1 MFSPASY
8 IWLFKI
14 VYSFHSWKHFK
25 QYSIIF
31 FPYFHI
37 HVDIQRGKI
46 CIWIDCKKVSLTLSS
61 ITLPPC
67 RNGIFQTELHS
78 MCASVWNLWGD
89 FRKITHLFWGMI
101 LENEYVVLLRKKKK
115 KWLMLK
121 ICIIYMMLSRSLHSS
136 GRSAFGLSSSV
147 HIKLAN

>member
-37 HVDIQRGKI
+37 HVNIQRGKI

-115 KWLMLK
+115 VTNVEDLYYLYDVKQ
-121 ICIIYMMLSRSLHSS
+121 
-136 GRSAFGLSSSV
+136 
-147 HIKLAN
+147 KLTFIRKVSFWSFK